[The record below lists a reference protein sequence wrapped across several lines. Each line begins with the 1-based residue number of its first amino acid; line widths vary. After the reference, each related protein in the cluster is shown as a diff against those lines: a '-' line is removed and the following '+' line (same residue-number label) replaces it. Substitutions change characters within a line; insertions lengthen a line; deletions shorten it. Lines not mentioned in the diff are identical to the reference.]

1 MPTSLAQR
9 IDGFEEELFDDY
21 SVYETA
27 TQCYRKYWN
36 ILNVENFFDMFPH
49 IAGRCAPLFSEMNI
63 YRFGDEDEW
72 RYSMLPRAIKGERK
86 CNAFAFIGLT
96 HALAVE
102 TEIKR
107 NLMFDCDFLGMN
119 PNASD
124 IAHDFAMEVGEFM
137 RSRDL
142 EAWNGLS
149 ERSLASHLSKVME
162 LKASEK
168 AVVAEHIFVN
178 EIEDPYAL
186 LPKMIDTVGY
196 VKYIVPCQLTID
208 LPLPTHFQLINLIDF
223 VGNIIEKERYT
234 ILSAEKIDDTMRL
247 YLFYHAHQ
255 KCNQRYGPDY

>member
-1 MPTSLAQR
+1 
-9 IDGFEEELFDDY
+9 
-21 SVYETA
+21 
-27 TQCYRKYWN
+27 
-36 ILNVENFFDMFPH
+36 
-49 IAGRCAPLFSEMNI
+49 MNI

-72 RYSMLPRAIKGERK
+72 RYSMLPRAMKGERK

-107 NLMFDCDFLGMN
+107 NLMFDCDFLGMS

-149 ERSLASHLSKVME
+149 ERSLASHLT
-162 LKASEK
+162 KASEK

-234 ILSAEKIDDTMRL
+234 ILSAEKFDDTMRL